1 MRYSYYPGC
10 TLKTRA
16 KELGRY
22 ARLSPADGN
31 AAYRDKI
38 LDAVYRLTPAQLE
51 EGARYELR

>member
-1 MRYSYYPGC
+1 MGLC
-10 TLKTRA
+10 GETA
-16 KELGRY
+16 Y

-38 LDAVYRLTPAQLE
+38 LDAVYRLTPARLE

>member
-1 MRYSYYPGC
+1 MGLC
-10 TLKTRA
+10 GETA
-16 KELGRY
+16 Y

-38 LDAVYRLTPAQLE
+38 LDAIYRLTPAQLE